1 MTGWRDEQGQTNA
14 KSFILHCGKRL
25 CMIRRF
31 ISYYKPYLNILL
43 FDLFCAAVIGATGL
57 VFPILLR
64 NLTSDIFVRTDN
76 GLMLQGLFWTCI
88 WLFVLYVLQS
98 LAQYFVAYYGH
109 VMGARMET
117 DMRSA
122 LFSHMER
129 LSFSYFD
136 KSNTGSLMSRLI
148 ADLFDIT
155 ELAHHGP
162 EDLFIS
168 FVKIVGAFVI
178 LITIHV
184 ETTLVLIAVTLIMF
198 FVSFHFNRRMRQ
210 TFMDNRLRI
219 AEVNAIVQ
227 DSLAGIR
234 TVQSFANEHL
244 ELKKFEHGNLRFLNS
259 KRSNYLVMGRYHS
272 INTFLQGMLYV
283 AVVLAGGYFV
293 VQGEVQAADI
303 IIYVLY
309 INMFLDPIKRL
320 INFTEQF
327 QKGMTGFIRM
337 TEVIDT
343 KPDVKDRKQAE
354 EAGALT
360 GHIEFADVSFAYE
373 TDEPVLTGINATIP
387 ARTTVALV
395 GPSGAGKSTF
405 CSLIPRFYD
414 VDAGSVSVDGR
425 DVRDLTLASLRANI
439 GVVQQEVYIFN
450 SSVRENIAYGDPNAS
465 DEAIELAAKRANI
478 HDFIM
483 GLPDG
488 YDTMMG
494 ERGVRFS
501 GGQKQRISIARVFL
515 KNPPILILDEATSSL
530 DNESERFIQQ
540 SLNDLSRDRTTIV
553 IAHRLSTIK
562 NADEILVLTE
572 DGIAERGSHDALLR
586 SGGLYARLYQM
597 QFAE

>member
-1 MTGWRDEQGQTNA
+1 
-14 KSFILHCGKRL
+14 
-25 CMIRRF
+25 MIRRF

-76 GLMLQGLFWTCI
+76 SLMLQGLFWTCI

-360 GHIEFADVSFAYE
+360 GHIEFSDVSFAYE

>member
-1 MTGWRDEQGQTNA
+1 
-14 KSFILHCGKRL
+14 
-25 CMIRRF
+25 MIRRF
-31 ISYYKPYLNILL
+31 VAYYRPYLGILL

-57 VFPILLR
+57 IFPILLR
-64 NLTSDIFVRTDN
+64 NLTNEVLVQANHSV
-76 GLMLQGLFWTCI
+76 MVQGLIWTCI
-88 WLFVLYVLQS
+88 WLFVLYVVQS

-109 VMGARMET
+109 VMGAKMEA

-122 LFSHMER
+122 LFSHIEM

-136 KSNTGSLMSRLI
+136 RSNTGSLMSRLI

-168 FVKIVGAFVI
+168 FVKIVGAFAI
-178 LITIHV
+178 LFSIHV
-184 ETTLVLIAVTLIMF
+184 ETTLVLIAVTVIMF
-198 FVSFHFNRRMRQ
+198 VVSFYYNRKMRQ

-244 ELKKFEHGNLRFLNS
+244 ELEKFEHGNLRFLNS
-259 KRSNYLVMGRYHS
+259 KRDNYLVMGRYHS
-272 INTFLQGMLYV
+272 LNTFLQGMLYV
-283 AVVLAGGYFV
+283 AVVIAGGYFV

-327 QKGMTGFIRM
+327 QKGMTGFMRM
-337 TEVIDT
+337 TEVMDT
-343 KPDVKDRKQAE
+343 MPDVKDKKHAE
-354 EAGALT
+354 HAGVLSGA
-360 GHIEFADVSFAYE
+360 IEFRDVSFAYE
-373 TDEPVLTGINATIP
+373 DDEPVLSNINATIP

-414 VDAGSVSVDGR
+414 VDAGSVRVDGK

-439 GVVQQEVYIFN
+439 GVVQQDVYIFN
-450 SSVRENIAYGDPNAS
+450 STVRDNIAYGDPAAS
-465 DEAIELAAKRANI
+465 VEAIELAARRANI

-483 GLPDG
+483 GLPQG
-488 YDTMMG
+488 YDTLMG
-494 ERGVRFS
+494 ERGIRFS

-530 DNESERFIQQ
+530 DNESERFIQL
-540 SLNDLSRDRTTIV
+540 SLNELSRDRTTIV

-562 NADEILVLTE
+562 NADEIMVLTE
-572 DGIAERGSHDALLR
+572 DGIEERGSHAELLQQN
-586 SGGLYARLYQM
+586 GLYARLYNM

>member
-1 MTGWRDEQGQTNA
+1 
-14 KSFILHCGKRL
+14 
-25 CMIRRF
+25 MIRRF

-76 GLMLQGLFWTCI
+76 SLMLQGLFWTCI